1 MQKYLKFANI
11 ITILNRR
18 IYQNILDKISFYIR
32 KILSLHLVIISVF
45 AFSSVSHA
53 QVFQQNEDVLA
64 QGFDPIS
71 GSPDVHGNPNQ
82 FGILESP
89 SEGDLF
95 IGFHP
100 GGALLPGQVP
110 PDSSDVFES
119 FSIPVNLVAGT
130 NYRFSF
136 DIAIGRLTGLTTNI
150 FWNPKN
156 LGDNP
161 GFVRIF
167 GGNGRG
173 VRTQLL
179 HTSITAQPGAPD
191 WVNDSFDFTS
201 LGNFTHLTFEAIGLG
216 GGSNTPYILLDNLQ
230 SIPLVDLVT
239 QKTLTSGNATP
250 AVGDTVSYNI
260 NVTNNGP
267 TNATNVSLTDIIPN
281 GLTPTANNGNVTV
294 GTYNPNNGI
303 WTIGNLANGASASL
317 TIEGIVQGSQGGNNI
332 TNITT
337 AAIGDQIDPT
347 DANDDLTESISVALI
362 GPDTTIPAPVCGV
375 NPNLIFTNL
384 NFGSISP
391 EIAQTIDAQATGQLE
406 SEFLLSNAAVING
419 IGVDVIATF
428 DAPPTS
434 RDGRSPRI
442 TGGGFGF
449 FSGASRA
456 LSFAIVETGTNN
468 PVAGNF
474 RIRFGD
480 VDSTEV
486 VGISNVG
493 LAGVLSNNP
502 TNLTINDNGSTTTAS
517 GNGNGN
523 ANIVEDSVEFIVI
536 NQSVINTFIQNAGS
550 NSGFTM
556 RANLGIPI
564 DNEACTSDIQTVKTL
579 TSSNA
584 SPIAGET
591 VTYEIAVTNNGP
603 ALINDINLT
612 DLLPAGLTPTANNG
626 NSSQG
631 SYDANTGVWT
641 VGTLANGG
649 GATLTIEGV
658 VDNGTGGDTI
668 TNQTTAATSVSVVDT
683 VSNDDLDEAITV
695 TPSADLM
702 ITKTNTSGLNNNIDQ
717 NDDGVVTGTTTNYV
731 ITVTNNG
738 PDSISGGIV
747 TDTIVSGL
755 TCAAT
760 NAVAISGDGVPSGS
774 FTVADLT
781 GGGIILGTLA
791 DGESTTLSYDCV
803 VN

>member
-89 SEGDLF
+89 NEGDQF

-100 GGALLPGQVP
+100 GGAGLPGVVP

-119 FSIPVNLVAGT
+119 FSIPVNLVSGT
-130 NYRFSF
+130 AYRFSF
-136 DIAIGRLTGLTTNI
+136 DIAIGRLRGLTTNI

-156 LGDNP
+156 LGDHP

-281 GLTPTANNGNVTV
+281 GLTPTANNGNVTL
-294 GTYNPNNGI
+294 GTYNSNNGI

-317 TIEGIVQGSQGGNNI
+317 TIEGIVQGSEGGNNI

-337 AAIGDQIDPT
+337 AAIGDQLDP
-347 DANDDLTESISVALI
+347 S
-362 GPDTTIPAPVCGV
+362 
-375 NPNLIFTNL
+375 TN
-384 NFGSISP
+384 G
-391 EIAQTIDAQATGQLE
+391 
-406 SEFLLSNAAVING
+406 
-419 IGVDVIATF
+419 
-428 DAPPTS
+428 
-434 RDGRSPRI
+434 
-442 TGGGFGF
+442 
-449 FSGASRA
+449 
-456 LSFAIVETGTNN
+456 
-468 PVAGNF
+468 
-474 RIRFGD
+474 
-480 VDSTEV
+480 
-486 VGISNVG
+486 
-493 LAGVLSNNP
+493 
-502 TNLTINDNGSTTTAS
+502 
-517 GNGNGN
+517 
-523 ANIVEDSVEFIVI
+523 
-536 NQSVINTFIQNAGS
+536 
-550 NSGFTM
+550 
-556 RANLGIPI
+556 
-564 DNEACTSDIQTVKTL
+564 
-579 TSSNA
+579 
-584 SPIAGET
+584 
-591 VTYEIAVTNNGP
+591 
-603 ALINDINLT
+603 
-612 DLLPAGLTPTANNG
+612 
-626 NSSQG
+626 
-631 SYDANTGVWT
+631 
-641 VGTLANGG
+641 
-649 GATLTIEGV
+649 
-658 VDNGTGGDTI
+658 
-668 TNQTTAATSVSVVDT
+668 
-683 VSNDDLDEAITV
+683 DDLDEQITIMSEV
-695 TPSADLM
+695 DL
-702 ITKTNTSGLNNNIDQ
+702 IVTKTNTPGVNGEVDQ
-717 NDDGVVTGTTTNYV
+717 PSDILVSASTTTYI

-738 PDSISGGIV
+738 PNTAIGAVIS
-747 TDTIVSGL
+747 DTIVSGL